1 MKDCTP
7 PRGTTRD
14 LCYDRRLPP
23 APESIK
29 ARQGRMN
36 INRMV
41 VYYVYEIR
49 GPGVCVRVVFYRCYD
64 RIGFQVSQKI
74 VRALRVSFVDGKQG
88 AIVVF

>member
-1 MKDCTP
+1 MENRRP
-7 PRGTTRD
+7 PASTTRH
-14 LCYDRRLPP
+14 LSYDRAFPP
-23 APESIK
+23 APESIET
-29 ARQGRMN
+29 RQRRMN

-49 GPGVCVRVVFYRCYD
+49 GPGVCVWVVFHRCYD

-74 VRALRVSFVDGKQG
+74 VRALRVCFVDGKQG